1 MSEDFENGKSMVKK
15 LSDWANFIQLAVIIF
30 GGGILYQKVETL
42 IQDNMRLQNQIY
54 MFQVQISDLSKQNAQ
69 FEIRLNNLEY
79 THKTGN
85 HK

>member
-42 IQDNMRLQNQIY
+42 LHDQSRLQNQIY
-54 MFQVQISDLSKQNAQ
+54 VFQTQVSDLSKQNAQ
-69 FEIRLNNLEY
+69 FEIRINNLEY
-79 THKTGN
+79 TTKVGN
-85 HK
+85 GR